1 MEEFYIPR
9 ITNGKYT
16 GFPGKFA
23 SFAHY
28 KKKVFRVEDN
38 ARIFHPFSIKNFLP
52 KYLHDA
58 LGEVEVNEYIGICRE
73 FRLKYSKPDLRRG
86 KTAD

>member
-16 GFPGKFA
+16 GFPENLLL
-23 SFAHY
+23 SPTI
-28 KKKVFRVEDN
+28 KKKIFRVEDN
-38 ARIFHPFSIKNFLP
+38 ARIFYPFTIKNFLP
-52 KYLHDA
+52 KYLQDA

-73 FRLKYSKPDLRRG
+73 FRLKYFKPDLCRG
-86 KTAD
+86 KTVN